1 MPRCSCG
8 PFTGAVYIRCNMKIA
23 WLNETESL
31 TRQIPIG
38 RRTHK
43 MESLSAALTAL
54 GHYLVGQGVD
64 LSDGSAGM
72 ETPPTTPSSASDT
85 AHAQLPGGS
94 SPSSRTKTCDCAD
107 DSATTYFERNSRHS
121 SLNLICRPTFGYGE
135 DGLKLIGLAAC
146 LSGTTPCT
154 SDLLVSIV
162 SDASPAV
169 RFHSSIS
176 TAPSEDGTHQA
187 KGSKLGTTFASVT
200 TTRPLDAETIKT
212 LSTVIT
218 DETRRAL
225 CLGNSP
231 GSDASGKSRFSGEFM
246 APGLVYKQG
255 RIGHACL
262 GAVRDIGRAYERAR
276 YSSIQ
281 LTAEGQSEDD
291 GAGGLPEI
299 TSLTVHWPRSGPSG
313 EGEA

>member
-1 MPRCSCG
+1 
-8 PFTGAVYIRCNMKIA
+8 
-23 WLNETESL
+23 
-31 TRQIPIG
+31 
-38 RRTHK
+38 

-64 LSDGSAGM
+64 LSDGSASM

-94 SPSSRTKTCDCAD
+94 SPSSRTKTRDCAD
-107 DSATTYFERNSRHS
+107 HSATTYFVRNSRHS
-121 SLNLICRPTFGYGE
+121 SLNLICRPTFGYSE

-146 LSGTTPCT
+146 LSETTPCT
-154 SDLLVSIV
+154 SDALVPDV
-162 SDASPAV
+162 ADASLAMRP
-169 RFHSSIS
+169 HSSQS
-176 TAPSEDGTHQA
+176 EAASEDATQHA
-187 KGSKLGTTFASVT
+187 EESKLGRAFASVT
-200 TTRPLDAETIKT
+200 TTRPLDAETIRT

-218 DETRRAL
+218 DETMRAL

-231 GSDASGKSRFSGEFM
+231 GSDARGKSRFSGEFM
-246 APGLVYKQG
+246 APGLVYKQK
-255 RIGHACL
+255 RIGDACL
-262 GAVRDIGRAYERAR
+262 GAVRGIGRAYEKAR
-276 YSSIQ
+276 FSSIQ

-291 GAGGLPEI
+291 GAGELPEI

>member
-1 MPRCSCG
+1 
-8 PFTGAVYIRCNMKIA
+8 MKIA
-23 WLNETESL
+23 WLDKTGSL
-31 TRQIPIG
+31 SRQIPIE

-43 MESLSAALTAL
+43 MESLSAALTEL

-72 ETPPTTPSSASDT
+72 ETPPTTASSASDNV
-85 AHAQLPGGS
+85 HALLPDIS
-94 SPSSRTKTCDCAD
+94 SPVSRSKPRDCAD

-121 SLNLICRPTFGYGE
+121 SLNLICRPTFGYDE

-146 LSGTTPCT
+146 LSEMTPCT
-154 SDLLVSIV
+154 SDALVPDV
-162 SDASPAV
+162 ADASLAMRP
-169 RFHSSIS
+169 HSSQS
-176 TAPSEDGTHQA
+176 EAASEDATQQA
-187 KGSKLGTTFASVT
+187 EGSKLGRAFASVT

-218 DETRRAL
+218 DETMRAL

-246 APGLVYKQG
+246 ASDLVYKQK
-255 RIGHACL
+255 RIGDACL

-276 YSSIQ
+276 CSSIQ
-281 LTAEGQSEDD
+281 LTAEGRSEGE

-299 TSLTVHWPRSGPSG
+299 TSLTVRWPRRGPSE